1 VPFHNDLCGLEF
13 FYSGFNSMANERK
26 TAQLTM
32 FYAGTVVVVDGF
44 PADKFDE
51 LKSFAENL
59 TQPAIVPNM
68 SPQSSASSSTQ
79 ITRGNCS

>member
-1 VPFHNDLCGLEF
+1 
-13 FYSGFNSMANERK
+13 MANERK
-26 TAQLTM
+26 TAPLTM
-32 FYAGTVVVVDGF
+32 FFAGTVVVVDGF